1 MRILATGLLF
11 WFVISGIAA
20 FVVFGHDKIAAV
32 ENGRR
37 VPERRLWWVSLTG
50 GVWGGWLAMI
60 VFRHK
65 IAKLGFC
72 AVMTV
77 IAAVHLWL
85 LLMLWRGLA

>member
-1 MRILATGLLF
+1 MKFIATIFLL
-11 WFVISGIAA
+11 WYVISGIAV

-37 VPERRLWWVSLTG
+37 VPERQLWWISLTG

-65 IAKLGFC
+65 IAKVGFC

-77 IAAVHLWL
+77 IVAAHV
-85 LLMLWRGLA
+85 GLSMMVAKAC

>member
-1 MRILATGLLF
+1 MRFLGIVLLT
-11 WFVISGIAA
+11 WYVISGIAV

-37 VPERRLWWVSLTG
+37 VPERQLWWISLTG

-60 VFRHK
+60 VFHHK
-65 IAKLGFC
+65 IAKVGFC

-77 IAAVHLWL
+77 IAAVHV
-85 LLMLWRGLA
+85 GLSMMVAKAC

>member
-1 MRILATGLLF
+1 MKSIETIILL
-11 WFVISGIAA
+11 WYVISGIAV

-37 VPERRLWWVSLTG
+37 VPERQLWWISLTG

-65 IAKLGFC
+65 IAKVGFC

-77 IAAVHLWL
+77 IAAAHVG
-85 LLMLWRGLA
+85 LLMKLVKA